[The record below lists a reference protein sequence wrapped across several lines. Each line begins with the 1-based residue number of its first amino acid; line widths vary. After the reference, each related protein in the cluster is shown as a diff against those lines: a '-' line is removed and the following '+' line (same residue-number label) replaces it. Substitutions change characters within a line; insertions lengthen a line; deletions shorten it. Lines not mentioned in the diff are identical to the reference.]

1 MFDRMP
7 SATFSPLANLDVNL
21 VSLSEMTFLGI
32 PNRG

>member
-7 SATFSPLANLDVNL
+7 SASFSPLANLDVNL
-21 VSLSEMTFLGI
+21 VSLLDMIFLGT